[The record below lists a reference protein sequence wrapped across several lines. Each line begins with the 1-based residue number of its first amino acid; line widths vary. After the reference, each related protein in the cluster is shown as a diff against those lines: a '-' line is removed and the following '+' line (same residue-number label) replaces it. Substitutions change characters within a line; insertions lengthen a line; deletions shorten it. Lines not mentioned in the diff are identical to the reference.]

1 MGTKCQYFRC
11 LTQCMTASL
20 QCSQKPLKV
29 MEENKTK
36 QKKKTDEGIHL
47 KTKAVAEKK
56 TPKNGRMINKKKKK
70 KQNSYSAVVYGNQR
84 GGEKHKRKHK
94 QN

>member
-1 MGTKCQYFRC
+1 MPVLPLPNTVYDRFASMLTKAFKSDGGKQ
-11 LTQCMTASL
+11 
-20 QCSQKPLKV
+20 
-29 MEENKTK
+29 NKT
-36 QKKKTDEGIHL
+36 KKKTDEGIHL

-56 TPKNGRMINKKKKK
+56 TPKNGRMINKKKK
-70 KQNSYSAVVYGNQR
+70 QNSFSAVVYGNQR

>member
-1 MGTKCQYFRC
+1 MPVLPLPNTVYDRFASMLTKAFKSDGGKQ
-11 LTQCMTASL
+11 
-20 QCSQKPLKV
+20 
-29 MEENKTK
+29 NKTK
-36 QKKKTDEGIHL
+36 QKTKTDEGIHL

-56 TPKNGRMINKKKKK
+56 NPKNGRMINKKKKK
-70 KQNSYSAVVYGNQR
+70 QNSFSAVVYGNQR